1 MYVIIACKSNSF
13 IGFSVFFH
21 YLFLHLPSH
30 SMRNSDVDMQ
40 ALLNDIELDI
50 QELKYLMEIISREPD
65 SVLRGVARRNIV
77 QMRGRL
83 DALLELLDAKPVIAA
98 DASESPEN
106 RPVTETIEVVEI
118 PPLKET
124 VADIPEENEEAAV
137 AEDSQETVEPEPL
150 HLSEA
155 VIEQVPTVK
164 LDPVADEK
172 EEVFES
178 VSVPQPEEPTVK
190 VETRVASSPILAERI
205 KTAGD
210 LRRSISLNDSFRF
223 SRELFGG
230 SMEQM
235 NNVLHQIGEMSS
247 LDAALVFLSSKIKVD
262 EENEAMND
270 FVELLRKHFI

>member
-1 MYVIIACKSNSF
+1 
-13 IGFSVFFH
+13 
-21 YLFLHLPSH
+21 
-30 SMRNSDVDMQ
+30 MQ

-118 PPLKET
+118 PALKET

>member
-1 MYVIIACKSNSF
+1 MKY
-13 IGFSVFFH
+13 
-21 YLFLHLPSH
+21 
-30 SMRNSDVDMQ
+30 
-40 ALLNDIELDI
+40 NDYS
-50 QELKYLMEIISREPD
+50 K
-65 SVLRGVARRNIV
+65 
-77 QMRGRL
+77 
-83 DALLELLDAKPVIAA
+83 
-98 DASESPEN
+98 
-106 RPVTETIEVVEI
+106 
-118 PPLKET
+118 
-124 VADIPEENEEAAV
+124 
-137 AEDSQETVEPEPL
+137 
-150 HLSEA
+150 
-155 VIEQVPTVK
+155 
-164 LDPVADEK
+164 K

>member
-30 SMRNSDVDMQ
+30 SKRNSDVDMQ

-83 DALLELLDAKPVIAA
+83 DALLELLDAKPVRAA

-118 PPLKET
+118 PALKET
-124 VADIPEENEEAAV
+124 VADIPEKNEEAAV
-137 AEDSQETVEPEPL
+137 AEDSQEAVEPGPL
-150 HLSEA
+150 SLSEA
-155 VIEQVPTVK
+155 VIEQVPTVE

-178 VSVPQPEEPTVK
+178 VSVPQSEEPTVK

>member
-30 SMRNSDVDMQ
+30 SKRNSDVDMQ

-106 RPVTETIEVVEI
+106 RPVTET
-118 PPLKET
+118 LKET

-150 HLSEA
+150 SLSEA
-155 VIEQVPTVK
+155 VIEQVPTVE

>member
-30 SMRNSDVDMQ
+30 SKRNSDVDMQ

-118 PPLKET
+118 PALKET
-124 VADIPEENEEAAV
+124 VADIPEKNEEAAV
-137 AEDSQETVEPEPL
+137 AAASQEAVAPGPL
-150 HLSEA
+150 SLSEA
-155 VIEQVPTVK
+155 VIEQVPTVE

-178 VSVPQPEEPTVK
+178 VSVPQSEEPTVK

-270 FVELLRKHFI
+270 FVELIRKHFI

>member
-30 SMRNSDVDMQ
+30 SKRNSDVDMQ

-118 PPLKET
+118 PALKET

-137 AEDSQETVEPEPL
+137 AEDSQETVEPGPL
-150 HLSEA
+150 SLSEA
-155 VIEQVPTVK
+155 VIEQVPTVE

-178 VSVPQPEEPTVK
+178 VSVPQSEEPTVK

>member
-30 SMRNSDVDMQ
+30 SKRNSDVDMQ

-106 RPVTETIEVVEI
+106 RPVTETIEIVEI

-172 EEVFES
+172 KKYS
-178 VSVPQPEEPTVK
+178 N
-190 VETRVASSPILAERI
+190 RY
-205 KTAGD
+205 
-210 LRRSISLNDSFRF
+210 RF
-223 SRELFGG
+223 HNQGNRL
-230 SMEQM
+230 
-235 NNVLHQIGEMSS
+235 
-247 LDAALVFLSSKIKVD
+247 
-262 EENEAMND
+262 
-270 FVELLRKHFI
+270 

>member
-30 SMRNSDVDMQ
+30 SKRNSDVDMQ

-83 DALLELLDAKPVIAA
+83 DALLALLDAKPVIAA

-118 PPLKET
+118 PALKET
-124 VADIPEENEEAAV
+124 VADIPEKNEEAAV
-137 AEDSQETVEPEPL
+137 AEDSQEAVEPGPL
-150 HLSEA
+150 SLSEA
-155 VIEQVPTVK
+155 VIEQVPTVE

-178 VSVPQPEEPTVK
+178 VSVPQSEEPTVK